1 MKDEC
6 MEFLSKVW
14 RGSFAAK
21 KKKKKIQYM
30 QYKSMS
36 DQNETVRVTLL
47 MKRTC
52 LHGVIDE

>member
-21 KKKKKIQYM
+21 KEKKSNICNTKAV
-30 QYKSMS
+30 S

-47 MKRTC
+47 MKRSC